1 MAKKILSQK
10 LNKGNVSQI
19 DPKRRAEANT
29 VAYHKLLNDYLERFT
44 ESEQEIALG
53 FAKLA
58 FCKRNMIRRVKPE
71 SSEVIEF
78 PVNRLGKI

>member
-1 MAKKILSQK
+1 MAKKIVSQK

-19 DPKRRAEANT
+19 DPKRREEKQKIAFNNA
-29 VAYHKLLNDYLERFT
+29 LLDYLNQYTER
-44 ESEQEIALG
+44 EQEIAIG
-53 FAKLA
+53 FTKLTLD
-58 FCKRNMIRRVKPE
+58 KSWMVRRSKPE